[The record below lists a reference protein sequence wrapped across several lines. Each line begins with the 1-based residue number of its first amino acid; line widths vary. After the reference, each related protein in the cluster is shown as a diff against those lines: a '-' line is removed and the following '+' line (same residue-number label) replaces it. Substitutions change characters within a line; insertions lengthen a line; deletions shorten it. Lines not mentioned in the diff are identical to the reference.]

1 MNEKEILFS
10 LDAVDEEYL
19 EEAKPMKKQDGL
31 IKTIAV
37 VASLTLVVGL
47 SLWIMLGNGTDT
59 PDNIY
64 DIPDNLYSEYTAGEN
79 YSRLTAIINAFGKN
93 DLALDLQFNIESGF
107 FGDTGAPGGNE
118 GNGGYISVT
127 ENQVENVEEPDIF
140 KMTDKYIF
148 RIGGVKDGGE
158 ALRIYTLDGDNSKQV
173 GEFNIPYF
181 DGSKYGIGAK
191 MFLSKDGKT
200 VTIIKNDFGFEDEN
214 GICTTTLM
222 IIDTS
227 DVSSPELVKHIT
239 VNGLCDFVRNTD
251 GKIVLGT
258 DFVSTLS
265 GYDWSDPEE
274 YLPYYKVDDVKT
286 YFSPEDI
293 ICPEKIY
300 QREYSSFFILDE
312 ELNVL
317 STKAVFGITG
327 LSYVSED
334 KIVTSVGYG
343 RKYENADDGN
353 IDCKTD
359 ITVIDYSSGVLK
371 IQSVLT
377 ADGWVRD
384 RFFIDENDG
393 HLRVITNDFTYQS
406 RLTLASQSTSLYI
419 FRLNDCSLVAS
430 VKDFAPEGES
440 ATSVR
445 FDGDKC
451 YVCTAEIR
459 TFADPVYFFDLS
471 NYRHISQVNT
481 GFIDGF
487 SSVLINYNDN
497 FLVGIGAKDAETN
510 KVSVYKREGDS
521 VVTVAEYYFKG
532 VFSTDRKAFIIDKE
546 NGIFGFASNSYYD
559 DEGNRINGAYHL
571 LQFNGENIKEIFT
584 VEENHNVSS
593 LRSVYHKGYLYI
605 VRNMDIRV
613 FKVD

>member
-1 MNEKEILFS
+1 MYSVSEEYAKKIISDNRAFS
-10 LDAVDEEYL
+10 LRITFGSSTVLTGTTIQDITLDEIVNSG
-19 EEAKPMKKQDGL
+19 D
-31 IKTIAV
+31 
-37 VASLTLVVGL
+37 SLTMGCACSNKITVNLINPPTDIDYDGATCTAEVGL
-47 SLWIMLGNGTDT
+47 LLNDRPITYEWIPLGKFYATDPET
-59 PDNIY
+59 SNDFK
-64 DIPDNLYSEYTAGEN
+64 NLK
-79 YSRLTAIINAFGKN
+79 LTAY
-93 DLALDLQFNIESGF
+93 DGF
-107 FGDTGAPGGNE
+107 
-118 GNGGYISVT
+118 V
-127 ENQVENVEEPDIF
+127 

-148 RIGGVKDGGE
+148 RIGGAKGGGE
-158 ALRIYTLDGDNSKQV
+158 ALRIYTVDGDNTNQV
-173 GEFNIPYF
+173 CEYPIPYF
-181 DGSKYGIGAK
+181 DGSKYGVGAK

-258 DFVSTLS
+258 DFVSTLY
-265 GYDWSDPEE
+265 GYDWSNPEE

-300 QREYSSFFILDE
+300 QREYSSFFVLDE

-343 RKYENADDGN
+343 RKYEDADDGN

-406 RLTLASQSTSLYI
+406 RWSLASKSASLYI
-419 FRLNDCSLVAS
+419 FRLNDCSLVAF

-559 DEGNRINGAYHL
+559 DEGNTAAPIMG
-571 LQFNGENIKEIFT
+571 GII
-584 VEENHNVSS
+584 
-593 LRSVYHKGYLYI
+593 
-605 VRNMDIRV
+605 
-613 FKVD
+613 